1 MSLASPCQFHEP
13 GHAIAPTSPRPATM
27 RTSDKVSAPSRGKP
41 SSIDAQSTS
50 CVVLLCVTLS
60 VWSALGGRWNEE
72 EGQ

>member
-1 MSLASPCQFHEP
+1 MSLASPCQFHEL
-13 GHAIAPTSPRPATM
+13 GHAINPRP
-27 RTSDKVSAPSRGKP
+27 RPDKVSAPSRGKTSP
-41 SSIDAQSTS
+41 IDAQSTG

>member
-1 MSLASPCQFHEP
+1 MSLASPCQFHEL
-13 GHAIAPTSPRPATM
+13 GHAINPRPRPANIGQSE
-27 RTSDKVSAPSRGKP
+27 RAVARQDP